1 MEKIDKKDKKLILVN
16 KENFK
21 TSITDILRNSNTN
34 YLILLQ
40 FKNNLEEN
48 LSMLEELKRYFLSKK
63 RYEYLKI
70 LLSLVKGSI

>member
-16 KENFK
+16 RENFK
-21 TSITDILRNSNTN
+21 TSITNILRNSNTN

-63 RYEYLKI
+63 
-70 LLSLVKGSI
+70 S

>member
-16 KENFK
+16 RENFK
-21 TSITDILRNSNTN
+21 TSITNILRNSNTN

-63 RYEYLKI
+63 RYESKKYCCL
-70 LLSLVKGSI
+70 

>member
-63 RYEYLKI
+63 
-70 LLSLVKGSI
+70 SIPVY